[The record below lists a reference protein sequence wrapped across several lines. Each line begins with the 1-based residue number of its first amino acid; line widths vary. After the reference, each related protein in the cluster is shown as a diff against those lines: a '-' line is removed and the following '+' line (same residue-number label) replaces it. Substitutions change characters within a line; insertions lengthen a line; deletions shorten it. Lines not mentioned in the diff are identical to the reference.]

1 MESSWASRPISGR
14 STVGRLVG
22 AVRSSSA
29 RERCAGIVTGA
40 VGARHLSS

>member
-14 STVGRLVG
+14 TTVGRFVG

-29 RERCAGIVTGA
+29 RDRCVGIVNGTA
-40 VGARHLSS
+40 A